1 MYGRFVVTG
10 NPPMRLILSLVLMI
24 GLLSSCAG
32 RPGADVLQ
40 AVDTRAKN
48 AKIVTAYVASTR
60 EKSEE
65 AKKGFSAIRAAEPNY
80 ARFDISI
87 PPNHKSGKIEWSTG
101 KPDAKKDFVVTQAQ
115 MLSKASFNTDL
126 GDISRSGKQIA
137 LFVHGYNYSYQEAL
151 FRAAQMAAD
160 ANMNGI
166 PLVFSWPSQANV
178 AGYVADKE
186 SATYSRDALANLL
199 TDLTRRTPRKNIVVF
214 GHSMGGWLVMEALR
228 QLRFEG
234 RNDVIAKLQVVLAA
248 PDIDADVFRKQIEV
262 VGRLNPPLT
271 VLVSKDDR
279 ALKASSILG
288 ADVTRIGALDVTDPK
303 VQEAALK
310 EGVQFVDISKLK
322 ASDPLN
328 HDRYA
333 ALASLVPQLE
343 ASRNGNGQN
352 GIGRAGAFVFDAIG
366 ATVSSPFRLASQ
378 VVNPQ

>member
-1 MYGRFVVTG
+1 
-10 NPPMRLILSLVLMI
+10 MRLILSLFLTL

-32 RPGADVLQ
+32 RPGADVLE
-40 AVDTRAKN
+40 AVNTRTRDT
-48 AKIVTAYVASTR
+48 KIVTAFVASTR
-60 EKSEE
+60 EKNTD
-65 AKKGFSAIRAAEPNY
+65 AKKGFGTARAMEPNY
-80 ARFDISI
+80 ASFDISI
-87 PPNHKSGKIEWSTG
+87 PPTHKSGKIEWASG
-101 KPDAKKDFVVTQAQ
+101 KPDPKKDFVVTRAD
-115 MLSKASFNTDL
+115 MLTKTRFNADL
-126 GDISRSGKQIA
+126 GDIARSGKQIA

-151 FRAAQMAAD
+151 FRAVQMAAD
-160 ANMNGI
+160 ANMNGV
-166 PLVFSWPSQANV
+166 PLVFSWPSQASV

-186 SATYSRDALANLL
+186 SATFSRDALAAMLI
-199 TDLTRRTPRKNIVVF
+199 DLTRQTPKKSVVVF

-228 QLRFEG
+228 QLRFQG

-262 VGRLNPPLT
+262 VGRLSPPLT

-288 ADVTRIGALDVTDPK
+288 ADVTRIGALDVTDRQ

-310 EGVQFVDISKLK
+310 EGVQFVDISNLK

-333 ALASLVPQLE
+333 ALASMVPQLE
-343 ASRNGNGQN
+343 ASRRGGDINS
-352 GIGRAGAFVFDAIG
+352 AGAFVFDAIG
-366 ATVSSPFRLASQ
+366 ATVASPFRLASQ

>member
-1 MYGRFVVTG
+1 
-10 NPPMRLILSLVLMI
+10 MRPILPFLLAFSLLT
-24 GLLSSCAG
+24 SCAG

-40 AVDTRAKN
+40 AVNTGMKDT
-48 AKIVTAYVASTR
+48 KIVTAYVASTR
-60 EKSEE
+60 EKNND
-65 AKKGFSAIRAAEPNY
+65 AKPGFGALRAKEPNY

-87 PPNHKSGKIEWSTG
+87 PPTHDSGKIEWPAG
-101 KPDAKKDFVVTQAQ
+101 RPDAMKNFVVTKAQ
-115 MLSKASFNTDL
+115 LLAKADFNDEL
-126 GDISRSGKQIA
+126 GDVSRSGKQIA

-160 ANMNGI
+160 ANMNGV
-166 PLVFSWPSQANV
+166 PLVFSWPSQASV
-178 AGYVADKE
+178 TGYVADKE
-186 SATYSRDALANLL
+186 SATYSRDALASLL
-199 TDLTRRTPRKNIVVF
+199 TDLTRQTPRKSIVVF

-248 PDIDADVFRKQIEV
+248 PDIDADVFRKQVGV

-271 VLVSKDDR
+271 VLVSRDDR
-279 ALKASSILG
+279 ALMASSILG
-288 ADVTRIGALDVTDPK
+288 ADVSRIGALDVTDPK
-303 VQEAALK
+303 VQETALK
-310 EGVQFVDISKLK
+310 EGVQFVDISNLK

-343 ASRNGNGQN
+343 ASGN

>member
-1 MYGRFVVTG
+1 
-10 NPPMRLILSLVLMI
+10 MRLIFSLLLAF

-40 AVDTRAKN
+40 AINTKTSDT
-48 AKIVTAYVASTR
+48 KIVTAYVASTR
-60 EKSEE
+60 EKNKE
-65 AKKGFSAIRAAEPNY
+65 AKKGFGTERATEPNY
-80 ARFDISI
+80 ARFDVSI
-87 PPNHKSGKIEWSTG
+87 PPNHKSGKVEWSKG
-101 KPDAKKDFVVTQAQ
+101 KPDPKKDFVVTKAD
-115 MLSKASFNTDL
+115 MLTKARFNADL
-126 GDISRSGKQIA
+126 GDVTRSGKQIA

-160 ANMNGI
+160 ANIDGV
-166 PLVFSWPSQANV
+166 PLVFSWPSQANLT
-178 AGYVADKE
+178 GYVADKE
-186 SATYSRDALANLL
+186 SATYSRDALAAVL
-199 TDLTRRTPRKNIVVF
+199 TDLTRQTPRKSIIVF

-234 RNDVIAKLQVVLAA
+234 RSDVIAKLQVVLAA

-288 ADVTRIGALDVTDPK
+288 ADVTRIGALDVTDHQ

-310 EGVQFVDISKLK
+310 EGVQFVDISNLE

-333 ALASLVPQLE
+333 ALASMVPQLE
-343 ASRNGNGQN
+343 ASRRGS
-352 GIGRAGAFVFDAIG
+352 GINSAGAFVFDAIG

>member
-1 MYGRFVVTG
+1 
-10 NPPMRLILSLVLMI
+10 MRLIFSLLLAFS
-24 GLLSSCAG
+24 LLSSCAG

-40 AVDTRAKN
+40 AINTKTTDT
-48 AKIVTAYVASTR
+48 KIVTAYVASTR
-60 EKSEE
+60 EKNNE
-65 AKKGFSAIRAAEPNY
+65 AKKGFSAGRAAELNY

-87 PPNHKSGKIEWSTG
+87 PPSHKSGNIEWSKG
-101 KPDAKKDFVVTQAQ
+101 KPNPSKDFVVTKAD
-115 MLSKASFNTDL
+115 MLTKTRFNSDL
-126 GDISRSGKQIA
+126 SDVTRSGKQIA

-160 ANMNGI
+160 ANMDGV
-166 PLVFSWPSQANV
+166 PLVFSWPSQASV
-178 AGYVADKE
+178 TGYVADKE
-186 SATYSRDALANLL
+186 SATYSRDALAMVL
-199 TDLTRRTPRKNIVVF
+199 TDLTKQTPKKSIVVF

-234 RNDVIAKLQVVLAA
+234 RNDVLSKLQVVLAA

-271 VLVSKDDR
+271 ILVSKDDR

-288 ADVTRIGALDVTDPK
+288 ADVTRIGALDVTDPQ

-343 ASRNGNGQN
+343 ASRNGNGEN

>member
-1 MYGRFVVTG
+1 
-10 NPPMRLILSLVLMI
+10 MRLLLPLFIML

-40 AVDTRAKN
+40 AVDTRAKD

-65 AKKGFSAIRAAEPNY
+65 AKKGFSALRAAEPNY

-87 PPNHKSGKIEWSTG
+87 PPTHKSGKIEWSTG

-115 MLSKASFNTDL
+115 MLSKARFNDDL
-126 GDISRSGKQIA
+126 GDITRSGKQIA

-160 ANMNGI
+160 ANLDGV

-199 TDLTRRTPRKNIVVF
+199 TDLTRRSPRKNIVVF

-234 RNDVIAKLQVVLAA
+234 RSDVIAKLQVVLAA

-262 VGRLNPPLT
+262 VGRLTP
-271 VLVSKDDR
+271 R
-279 ALKASSILG
+279 
-288 ADVTRIGALDVTDPK
+288 
-303 VQEAALK
+303 
-310 EGVQFVDISKLK
+310 
-322 ASDPLN
+322 
-328 HDRYA
+328 
-333 ALASLVPQLE
+333 
-343 ASRNGNGQN
+343 
-352 GIGRAGAFVFDAIG
+352 
-366 ATVSSPFRLASQ
+366 SPFWFPRTTA
-378 VVNPQ
+378 P